1 MRPSNTMRTTA
12 LCASLSLLT
21 ACATPSS
28 PGKIEEPAPKAPDPR
43 ICAALEKEPP
53 VLGEVVQPTTQAE
66 RDALADFLGGEAE
79 ARSWGRR
86 GWERAKLAR
95 DRECSGS

>member
-28 PGKIEEPAPKAPDPR
+28 RVELPKPLAPDPR

-53 VLGEVVQPTTQAE
+53 VLGEVVQPATQAE

-95 DRECSGS
+95 ARECSGS